1 MSQVT
6 AMVVVVAAVAA
17 AAAAAAAAADLFCSV
32 QAITNAFLAT
42 YGLDP
47 SIALPLPCV
56 LSQSLFH
63 YCEETP

>member
-1 MSQVT
+1 MILRSQVT
-6 AMVVVVAAVAA
+6 AVVVVVAAVAA
-17 AAAAAAAAADLFCSV
+17 AAAADLFCSV
-32 QAITNAFLAT
+32 QVITNAFLAT

-56 LSQSLFH
+56 MSQPLFY